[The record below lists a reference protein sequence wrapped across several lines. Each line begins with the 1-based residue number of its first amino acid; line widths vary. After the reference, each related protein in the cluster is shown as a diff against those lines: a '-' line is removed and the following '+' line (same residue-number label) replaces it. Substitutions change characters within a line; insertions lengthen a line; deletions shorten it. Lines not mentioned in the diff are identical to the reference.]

1 MIVPAAGAGLR
12 MGGGTRKQFRVLGDA
27 PVLVQT
33 LRAFEAHDNVD
44 ALAVVVPPEE
54 VEPVSALLDV
64 HALTKLVAVV
74 AGGATRQ
81 ASVGQGLDAVVAHG
95 AEESSLVLV
104 HDGVRPFIDADAIAR
119 VIAAAQSQGAAAL
132 ALAVAD
138 TLRRG
143 DGNTFGDTVPR
154 DGLWR
159 MQTPQAFRMSLLVE
173 AHAAAR
179 RDAFAGT
186 DEVALVQR
194 IGHAVQIVPGSAFN
208 VKLTRPS
215 DWAFAEAVWP
225 VWLKQQGRNGTAVS
239 RV

>member
-1 MIVPAAGAGLR
+1 MSGTVSVIVPAAGAGLR
-12 MGGGTRKQFRVLGDA
+12 MGGDVRKQFRTLGDA

-33 LRAFEAHDNVD
+33 LRAFERHAAID
-44 ALAVVVPPEE
+44 AITVVVPSEE
-54 VEPVSALLDV
+54 VKPVSALLDAHV
-64 HALTKLVAVV
+64 ITKLAAVV

-81 ASVGQGLDAVVAHG
+81 ASVGHGLDALLAQG
-95 AEESSLVLV
+95 ARAEDYVLV
-104 HDGVRPFIDADAIAR
+104 HDGVRPFIGAQAITRVVDAAR
-119 VIAAAQSQGAAAL
+119 SHGGAAL

-143 DGNTFGDTVPR
+143 DDGTFRDTVPR

-159 MQTPQAFRMSLLVE
+159 MQTPQAFRIALLAE

-179 RDAFAGT
+179 RDGFAGT

-194 IGHAVQIVPGSAFN
+194 LGHAVRIVPGSAFN

-215 DWAFAEAVWP
+215 DWAFAEALWP
-225 VWLKQQGRNGTAVS
+225 VWIERLQ
-239 RV
+239 